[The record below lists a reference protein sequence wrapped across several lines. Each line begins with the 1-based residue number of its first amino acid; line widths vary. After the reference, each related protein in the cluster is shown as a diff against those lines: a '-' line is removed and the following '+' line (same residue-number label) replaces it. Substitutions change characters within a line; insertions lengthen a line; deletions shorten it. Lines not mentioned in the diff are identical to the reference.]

1 MKKTRSHFHL
11 SMETTSNGFFNEDS
25 MVNSFGSTIFTG
37 FTKSFSHMH
46 SFPFS
51 FNTSSSLHPFS
62 FGGALLNRL
71 YSQHRSSQIVSY
83 ICLRFL
89 QIITIKKKIVLN
101 FPHHSLKHDSSQWPP
116 SC

>member
-51 FNTSSSLHPFS
+51 FNTSSILHPFS
-62 FGGALLNRL
+62 FGALLNR
-71 YSQHRSSQIVSY
+71 RSTLNIFSNTLIPIFDSY
-83 ICLRFL
+83 I
-89 QIITIKKKIVLN
+89 
-101 FPHHSLKHDSSQWPP
+101 
-116 SC
+116 